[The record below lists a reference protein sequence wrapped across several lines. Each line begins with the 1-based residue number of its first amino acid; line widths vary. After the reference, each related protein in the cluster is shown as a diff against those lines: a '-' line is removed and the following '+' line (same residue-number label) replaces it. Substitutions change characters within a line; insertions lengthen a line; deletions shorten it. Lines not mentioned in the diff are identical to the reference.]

1 MILTKKIEQALSE
14 RITGGYYS
22 DGEKLPSLRE
32 LSDEFNASYVIVSRA
47 VQALKA
53 EGLVAT
59 CPGRGTFAV
68 RSRSPLH
75 YFQSRRICFVF
86 ADPQSNPREEYQ
98 LELYSIMQKLIRE
111 RGFIDVALQCSD
123 ARIDEPETLAG
134 AIIVHRSELLPLLR
148 AHGVPVV
155 GCSGAG
161 ELPYSSVVPDF
172 YRGSYDMTRYLAG
185 LNHRKIIFVM
195 PSESDN
201 AGSFGMRLQG
211 NRDAMAD
218 CGLPALPP
226 VQWHSMTH
234 RSEIRALLESPERPD
249 ALFVANDVMAIEIM
263 QLAEMLR
270 LSVPDD
276 ISIAGLENMHRSTL
290 STPQLTTA
298 GYDKRLLAE
307 ECVKLLFEHIDNR
320 NVGVTARK
328 VPMELIVRGS
338 TAEKR
343 Q

>member
-1 MILTKKIEQALSE
+1 MAQSDSTQGSEPCSFRFESWYVEFWYLLSMCQVYN
-14 RITGGYYS
+14 G
-22 DGEKLPSLRE
+22 
-32 LSDEFNASYVIVSRA
+32 
-47 VQALKA
+47 
-53 EGLVAT
+53 
-59 CPGRGTFAV
+59 
-68 RSRSPLH
+68 
-75 YFQSRRICFVF
+75 
-86 ADPQSNPREEYQ
+86 
-98 LELYSIMQKLIRE
+98 
-111 RGFIDVALQCSD
+111 
-123 ARIDEPETLAG
+123 
-134 AIIVHRSELLPLLR
+134 
-148 AHGVPVV
+148 
-155 GCSGAG
+155 
-161 ELPYSSVVPDF
+161 
-172 YRGSYDMTRYLAG
+172 
-185 LNHRKIIFVM
+185 
-195 PSESDN
+195 
-201 AGSFGMRLQG
+201 
-211 NRDAMAD
+211 
-218 CGLPALPP
+218 
-226 VQWHSMTH
+226 HSMTH